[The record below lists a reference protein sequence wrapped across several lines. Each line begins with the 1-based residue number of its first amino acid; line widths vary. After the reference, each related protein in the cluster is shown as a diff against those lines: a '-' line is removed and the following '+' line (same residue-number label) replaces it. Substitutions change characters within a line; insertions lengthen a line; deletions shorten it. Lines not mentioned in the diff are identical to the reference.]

1 MRSWI
6 ILSAVLI
13 IMAVVTPSFGEELPA
28 HGVRS
33 GSNETLQLIKE
44 ALPQIVLLAVFLINL
59 GTSLIDPDRNFMA
72 SLTATIIL
80 VAITHWGGFYKPL
93 LDFLTARI

>member
-13 IMAVVTPSFGEELPA
+13 ILGMVTLSFGDELPA
-28 HGVRS
+28 HGVTS
-33 GSNETLQLIKE
+33 GSNETLQLVKE
-44 ALPQIVLLAVFLINL
+44 ALPQIIFLAVLIINL

-80 VAITHWGGFYKPL
+80 VTITHWGGFYKPL
-93 LDFLTARI
+93 VDFLTAKI